1 MQETT
6 VLVEPTVLPP
16 PRGTDD
22 VHMNA
27 VVDVPSFSIT
37 IDLRKEMVAKI
48 N

>member
-16 PRGTDD
+16 PRGTGD
-22 VHMNA
+22 VHMN
-27 VVDVPSFSIT
+27 VVVGVPSFSIT
-37 IDLRKEMVAKI
+37 IGLRKEMVAKI